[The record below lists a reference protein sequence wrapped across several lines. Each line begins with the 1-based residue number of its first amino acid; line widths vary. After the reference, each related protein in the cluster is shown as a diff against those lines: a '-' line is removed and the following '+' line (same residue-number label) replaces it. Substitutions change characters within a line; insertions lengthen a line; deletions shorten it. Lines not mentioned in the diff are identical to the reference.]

1 MVPPVCTLG
10 LVVYAQSLTWN
21 AILETHTLSDSR
33 KVFLLLIYRVIEGKG
48 ETIKAVDAVSYLVK
62 TNKNLHINSH

>member
-1 MVPPVCTLG
+1 M
-10 LVVYAQSLTWN
+10 
-21 AILETHTLSDSR
+21 LSDSR